1 MTFTHKPWCPNEG
14 VLPTATIRDRARQYL
29 CKICWAEEVRD
40 TVTGQPCEWPIWEG
54 TAAYADLQDRGH
66 AGQNLSDYADFIV
79 TDAKRQRLDAPR
91 LTEHERD
98 GWRTFALRAAM
109 NFGHNWRRSLGL

>member
-14 VLPTATIRDRARQYL
+14 ILPTATIRDRARQYL

-40 TVTGQPCEWPIWEG
+40 TVTGQPCEWPDWG
-54 TAAYADLQDRGH
+54 ADLQDDLSH

-79 TDAKRQRLDAPR
+79 TNAKRKRLDAPR
-91 LTEHERD
+91 LTEDEASA
-98 GWRTFALRAAM
+98 WRTFALRALG
-109 NFGHNWRRSLGL
+109 NFGPGWRRRLP